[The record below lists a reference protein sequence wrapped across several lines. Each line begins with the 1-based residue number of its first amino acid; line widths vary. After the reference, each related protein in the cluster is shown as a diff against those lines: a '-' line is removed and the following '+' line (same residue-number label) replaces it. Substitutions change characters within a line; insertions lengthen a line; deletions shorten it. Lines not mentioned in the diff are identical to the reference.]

1 MYVRKLS
8 SLSMIA
14 VVGVVACSPAATVV
28 DQGLTTGAAGVSA
41 SAPTSTP
48 TRLSSPQGIAEDA
61 TPTPVL
67 SLDPPTP
74 TPTAIP
80 TAVRIAMT
88 SLSLPGGPRV
98 YIEGEIQIDG
108 LAEGWETTGRTLTLS
123 LRTPQL
129 RPDGRSQSRGFI
141 NFGKWLLDGNPQ
153 LDNYIDIPTIDGPL
167 RLHLN
172 RDGTLQFEEDGGA
185 YTSPFLMPG
194 GSALTYEIEL
204 DREILPAPAPYRFR
218 MLSSAPIMI
227 DAELQL
233 SLK

>member
-8 SLSMIA
+8 SLIMIA
-14 VVGVVACSPAATVV
+14 VVGAAACYPAATVV
-28 DQGLTTGAAGVSA
+28 DPEVPTGEAGVSA

-48 TRLSSPQGIAEDA
+48 TSTSSPQGIAEDA

-74 TPTAIP
+74 TPTATP
-80 TAVRIAMT
+80 AAVRIAMT

-98 YIEGEIQIDG
+98 YVEGEIQIDG
-108 LAEGWETTGRTLTLS
+108 LVEGMETIGRTLTLS
-123 LRTPQL
+123 LRTPRL
-129 RPDGRSQSRGFI
+129 RPDGRSQSRGVI

-172 RDGTLQFEEDGGA
+172 RDGTLQFEEDDGA
-185 YTSPFLMPG
+185 YT
-194 GSALTYEIEL
+194 
-204 DREILPAPAPYRFR
+204 
-218 MLSSAPIMI
+218 
-227 DAELQL
+227 
-233 SLK
+233 

>member
-8 SLSMIA
+8 SLIMIA
-14 VVGVVACSPAATVV
+14 AFGAVACSPPATSV
-28 DQGLTTGAAGVSA
+28 DPDLATGEARVSA
-41 SAPTSTP
+41 SVLISTPTST
-48 TRLSSPQGIAEDA
+48 SSPQDIAEDA

-98 YIEGEIQIDG
+98 YVEGEIQIDG
-108 LAEGWETTGRTLTLS
+108 LVEGMETTGRTLTLS

-153 LDNYIDIPTIDGPL
+153 LDNYIDIPTINGPL

-172 RDGTLQFEEDGGA
+172 RDGTLRFEEDGGA
-185 YTSPFLMPG
+185 YT
-194 GSALTYEIEL
+194 
-204 DREILPAPAPYRFR
+204 
-218 MLSSAPIMI
+218 
-227 DAELQL
+227 
-233 SLK
+233 